1 MGEASI
7 PKATIVVPVYNS
19 ARSIQRCLDSL
30 LAQSERS
37 IQVVCVNDGSVDD
50 SLGVLRQIAQAD
62 DRVLVID
69 QENAGVSCA
78 RNAGIDAAE
87 GETVFFVDADD
98 YIDAQTVE
106 CVLHAM
112 ESADAEVAVFGGV
125 CEPSDAAP
133 KRVQQ
138 LMSPRRALLAPVI
151 PSCCST
157 QTHSPM
163 RAARLFRASCSIAK
177 AFASPPVWLWAR
189 TLCSSSQLMRWPQR
203 PLSCRTG
210 STTT

>member
-50 SLGVLRQIAQAD
+50 SLGVLRQIAQTD

-87 GETVFFVDADD
+87 GEVVFFVDADD
-98 YIDAQTVE
+98 YIDDQTVE
-106 CVLHAM
+106 RVLHAM
-112 ESADAEVAVFGGV
+112 EFAKTPCAPWTRERSPCLAASASRPMPH
-125 CEPSDAAP
+125 PSA
-133 KRVQQ
+133 
-138 LMSPRRALLAPVI
+138 
-151 PSCCST
+151 
-157 QTHSPM
+157 
-163 RAARLFRASCSIAK
+163 
-177 AFASPPVWLWAR
+177 
-189 TLCSSSQLMRWPQR
+189 CSSS
-203 PLSCRTG
+203 
-210 STTT
+210 

>member
-50 SLGVLRQIAQAD
+50 SLGVLRQIAQTD

-87 GETVFFVDADD
+87 GEVVFFVDADD
-98 YIDAQTVE
+98 YIDDQTVE
-106 CVLHAM
+106 RVLHAM
-112 ESADAEVAVFGGV
+112 EFADAEIAVFGGV

-138 LMSPRRALLAPVI
+138 LMSPKAGTFGARDPQLLFHANAQPYACRA
-151 PSCCST
+151 
-157 QTHSPM
+157 
-163 RAARLFRASCSIAK
+163 LFRASCSIAK
-177 AFASPPVWLWAR
+177 VFALLPAWPWAR
-189 TLCSSSQLMRWPQR
+189 MSYSNLRPMRLPAR
-203 PLSCRTG
+203 PLSCRTS

>member
-1 MGEASI
+1 MGEASC

-37 IQVVCVNDGSVDD
+37 IQVVCVNDGSTDD
-50 SLGVLRQIAQAD
+50 SLNVLRQIAQAD

-106 CVLHAM
+106 RVLHAM
-112 ESADAEVAVFGGV
+112 ESADAEA
-125 CEPSDAAP
+125 S
-133 KRVQQ
+133 
-138 LMSPRRALLAPVI
+138 VI
-151 PSCCST
+151 PNCCSIRMR
-157 QTHSPM
+157 SPM
-163 RAARLFRASCSIAK
+163 PAVRLFRASCSIAK

-189 TLCSSSQLMRWPQR
+189 TSSSNLRLMRLPAR
-203 PLSCRTG
+203 PSSCRTS

>member
-1 MGEASI
+1 MGEASC

-37 IQVVCVNDGSVDD
+37 IQVVCVNDGSTDD
-50 SLGVLRQIAQAD
+50 SLNVLRQIAQAD

-78 RNAGIDAAE
+78 RNAGIDVAE

-106 CVLHAM
+106 RVLLPWSPQM
-112 ESADAEVAVFGGV
+112 PRPPFL
-125 CEPSDAAP
+125 AAS
-133 KRVQQ
+133 VN
-138 LMSPRRALLAPVI
+138 L
-151 PSCCST
+151 
-157 QTHSPM
+157 PM
-163 RAARLFRASCSIAK
+163 LPPNASSN
-177 AFASPPVWLWAR
+177 S
-189 TLCSSSQLMRWPQR
+189 
-203 PLSCRTG
+203 
-210 STTT
+210 